1 MINLEEDLKR
11 IDWLCFKCKRSNTYA
26 QNLYAALC
34 NNTFNKLNTDW
45 SCSWRKSGDIVSKM
59 IGSGSYLDWYC
70 SGIDIN
76 ESSEGKFIQ
85 EGEITSEISS
95 DLLNIG
101 WQPKY
106 TEKNEI

>member
-11 IDWLCFKCKRSNTYA
+11 IDWLCFKCKRSKIYA

-34 NNTFNKLNTDW
+34 NNTFNKLDVAW
-45 SCSWRKSGDIVSKM
+45 SCSWRESSEVISKM

-70 SGIDIN
+70 SGINIEEPIEDN
-76 ESSEGKFIQ
+76 FVQ
-85 EGEITSEISS
+85 EGDITSEISS

-101 WQPKY
+101 WQPTY
-106 TEKNEI
+106 TEKK